1 MVVNIQLDFRLCSK
15 RLSYRIYSMVP
26 GLSPVTILLTP
37 ITGYLKKAFIYLFAT
52 VTRHIYPRERTNV
65 YSLCSLDILII
76 LSACHLAK
84 KNPLFPFI
92 TELWFPLDMRVLT
105 SELHFWINVNE
116 MARGPPKAYVYLSYI
131 GIGISVNDQFKQ
143 ANYSFCNYIPK
154 WQRGTSWNRHLYTTK
169 CLLSHTLRSISV
181 PNSLPRC

>member
-76 LSACHLAK
+76 LSACHLAQ
-84 KNPLFPFI
+84 KNPTFSIHNRIVIPIRHEGLDIWI
-92 TELWFPLDMRVLT
+92 TFLDKC
-105 SELHFWINVNE
+105 E
-116 MARGPPKAYVYLSYI
+116 
-131 GIGISVNDQFKQ
+131 
-143 ANYSFCNYIPK
+143 
-154 WQRGTSWNRHLYTTK
+154 WNGERTTK
-169 CLLSHTLRSISV
+169 SICLPILYRHWYFSKRPTHFAIMFANGSGEPPEIATCIQLSV
-181 PNSLPRC
+181 Y